1 MKRFWKNESV
11 HVYAL
16 SKPWL
21 LLVWGFKRFIA
32 AVLEDCSNQ
41 KAVNWIFAQK
51 VNANARNHKRLFP
64 FFSPRGML
72 KFVGTYKTA
81 QCTIFLGRV
90 ACKLE
95 KAVLSYHQ
103 KEKNSQGKGGKP
115 ARRRTVGLRLLA
127 NGGIIFL
134 QLRSRERPAPSL
146 LLLQNLR

>member
-1 MKRFWKNESV
+1 MFTCTRCQSRGCCWFGG
-11 HVYAL
+11 L
-16 SKPWL
+16 
-21 LLVWGFKRFIA
+21 KRFIA

-41 KAVNWIFAQK
+41 KAVNWIFTQK
-51 VNANARNHKRLFP
+51 VNANARNNEHLFL

-81 QCTIFLGRV
+81 QCTIFLGRM

-103 KEKNSQGKGGKP
+103 KEKSSQGKGGKT
-115 ARRRTVGLRLLA
+115 AQRRTVGLRLLA
-127 NGGIIFL
+127 NGSKIFL
-134 QLRSRERPAPSL
+134 RLRSRERSAPSL